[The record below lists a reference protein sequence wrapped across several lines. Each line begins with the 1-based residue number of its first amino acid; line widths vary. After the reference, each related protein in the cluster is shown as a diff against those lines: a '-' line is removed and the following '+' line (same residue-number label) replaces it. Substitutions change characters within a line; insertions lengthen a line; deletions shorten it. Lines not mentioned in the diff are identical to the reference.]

1 MKNLVCNTCTNS
13 ISITDTKTEFRA
25 ISQKPAFIG
34 LYVTCPH
41 CGKEFMAAVMD
52 QEQMDAFK
60 DYHRLNKK
68 IMRMKRGGWRMKS
81 ISKLQKQADILQ
93 AYMEARSPEL
103 MDMYMISQKINERAK
118 LRSKD
123 QKV

>member
-1 MKNLVCNTCTNS
+1 MKEYICNTCNQKISLNS
-13 ISITDTKTEFRA
+13 VQTEFRA

-41 CGKEFMAAVMD
+41 CGKEFIAAVMD
-52 QEQMDAFK
+52 QEQMDTFK
-60 DYHRLNKK
+60 DYHKLNKR

-103 MDMYMISQKINERAK
+103 MEMYTISQKINERAK

-123 QKV
+123 QEV